1 MAIAPH
7 DYIVCVVYDGGG
19 GWTISKNPAEQPV
32 GAERRCED
40 ASMLLPRKGA
50 NVCLCLRGFIMF
62 VCKIV
67 GVGWRFVQWE
77 QREKKQISFIGLFV
91 AELPADNDPL
101 RTQ

>member
-1 MAIAPH
+1 M
-7 DYIVCVVYDGGG
+7 V
-19 GWTISKNPAEQPV
+19 S
-32 GAERRCED
+32 ED